1 MFGWIIRAIMFLA
14 AIIAS
19 WFVSRDAVNFNVIE
33 FVAALFIITALVAIA
48 AFWEAM
54 TEWVKSK
61 KA

>member
-1 MFGWIIRAIMFLA
+1 MLGWIIRGIMFLA

-19 WFVSRDAVNFNVIE
+19 WFVSRDAVNFSIIE
-33 FVAALFIITALVAIA
+33 LVAALFVIMALVAFA

-54 TEWVKSK
+54 TDWVKSK